1 MGFDSYKGSVKLG
14 SGLTPQ
20 GGAKFPLMQSCDI
33 MVDNEGKR
41 LDKKLEEL
49 TKTTVPIEV
58 STETEMNAILASAT
72 EICVGAIYKYIG
84 TTTSTYEHGALY
96 VISGEIPDG
105 DEVKY

>member
-1 MGFDSYKGSVKLG
+1 MSFPKYTPGIKLG
-14 SGLTPQ
+14 AGLTPS
-20 GGAKFPLMQSCDI
+20 GGASFPLMQSCDI
-33 MVDNEGKR
+33 MVDNNGKR
-41 LDKKLEEL
+41 LDVKLEEL